1 MPLNESIVA
10 DAVLMWFRK
19 LGCLVGHG
27 PHPAG
32 HAAAEAAERGVER
45 GGGGKAGGGKNMNA
59 SSPIP
64 MGLQPTAQP
73 GWGRLVPSRYGR
85 FARYGDEPSPP
96 RFSGRVIPFDGIFGR
111 LRSKRA
117 SSPLPSPPWH
127 GGEGDLLAYG
137 QLGGLAEGSRWSF
150 RAQGETTTG
159 KPRRMAEHPGGV
171 PDPART
177 CDSVARS
184 NWFGR
189 DESSTPC
196 RGADICCAITRRPP
210 PPSPA
215 ATSGCPLATL
225 RVDPAGMSKLHGA
238 LGQRALPPNA
248 SRISIAALPR
258 FA

>member
-1 MPLNESIVA
+1 MTGKEA
-10 DAVLMWFRK
+10 FRAVQPPYAENRTYGGVG
-19 LGCLVGHG
+19 GC
-27 PHPAG
+27 
-32 HAAAEAAERGVER
+32 RGAIPGTRPDRSFGVD
-45 GGGGKAGGGKNMNA
+45 GGGRAVPKRA
-59 SSPIP
+59 SFP
-64 MGLQPTAQP
+64 
-73 GWGRLVPSRYGR
+73 R
-85 FARYGDEPSPP
+85 PSPP
-96 RFSGRVIPFDGIFGR
+96 
-111 LRSKRA
+111 L
-117 SSPLPSPPWH
+117 H
-127 GGEGDLLAYG
+127 GEEGDLLVNS
-137 QLGGLAEGSRWSF
+137 QPGGLAEGSRWSF

>member
-1 MPLNESIVA
+1 VLAFVVAIV
-10 DAVLMWFRK
+10 
-19 LGCLVGHG
+19 
-27 PHPAG
+27 
-32 HAAAEAAERGVER
+32 
-45 GGGGKAGGGKNMNA
+45 KAGGMAPAVLTIVLVLLFVAVMLFWIRPRMPRWLSYLEQAPK
-59 SSPIP
+59 SS
-64 MGLQPTAQP
+64 
-73 GWGRLVPSRYGR
+73 
-85 FARYGDEPSPP
+85 PSPP
-96 RFSGRVIPFDGIFGR
+96 
-111 LRSKRA
+111 L
-117 SSPLPSPPWH
+117 H
-127 GGEGDLLAYG
+127 GGEGDLPRVARG
-137 QLGGLAEGSRWSF
+137 QHAPEFALCLLNLLVNSQPGGLAEGSRWSF

>member
-1 MPLNESIVA
+1 MQELRQESGRGESGLAYIMLMPA
-10 DAVLMWFRK
+10 DNA
-19 LGCLVGHG
+19 
-27 PHPAG
+27 
-32 HAAAEAAERGVER
+32 
-45 GGGGKAGGGKNMNA
+45 AGGGVGQAISQGGRGRMTVRMRSTA
-59 SSPIP
+59 S
-64 MGLQPTAQP
+64 
-73 GWGRLVPSRYGR
+73 
-85 FARYGDEPSPP
+85 
-96 RFSGRVIPFDGIFGR
+96 
-111 LRSKRA
+111 
-117 SSPLPSPPWH
+117 H
-127 GGEGDLLAYG
+127 
-137 QLGGLAEGSRWSF
+137 SF
-150 RAQGETTTG
+150 RAESGTRWNASLPGSGAQSLMSVYDQNQHEPEGRANPEGWQRVAGGRSGQRGTTTG